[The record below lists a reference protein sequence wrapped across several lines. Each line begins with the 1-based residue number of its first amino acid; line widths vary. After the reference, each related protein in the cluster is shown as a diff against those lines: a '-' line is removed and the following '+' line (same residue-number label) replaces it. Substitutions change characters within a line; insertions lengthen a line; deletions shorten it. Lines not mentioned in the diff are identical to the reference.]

1 MRCSGNDLVTALL
14 HTHIETYMED
24 CMTYQNNIRD
34 KSYAFAKLAVRMYC
48 LHSNNQMLRPLLL
61 QFVRSATS
69 VGANVEEA
77 VAAESRADFRHKMTI
92 AYKEARETAYW
103 LRLFVDTEIMPKNEC
118 NPMYEKGLELVKIL
132 FAICRTAKKS
142 RSDN

>member
-1 MRCSGNDLVTALL
+1 
-14 HTHIETYMED
+14 
-24 CMTYQNNIRD
+24 MTYQNNIRD
-34 KSYAFAKLAVRMYC
+34 KSYAFAKLAVHMYS

-118 NPMYEKGLELVKIL
+118 DPIYEKGFELVKIL
-132 FAICRTAKKS
+132 FAICRTAKKP